1 MTCVN
6 TNLTD
11 GISLEGC
18 KGSNFFSHSF
28 LSFKME
34 SFIDGDDKLHC
45 APIWFYTIV
54 VLINWFLAKNKSRS
68 AGVTY
73 HYTISA
79 LKGS

>member
-1 MTCVN
+1 MESPLKVVSSQ
-6 TNLTD
+6 
-11 GISLEGC
+11 ILEC
-18 KGSNFFSHSF
+18 SHSF

-34 SFIDGDDKLHC
+34 KFKDGDEMLHC
-45 APIWFYTIV
+45 APIRFYTII

-73 HYTISA
+73 QYTISA